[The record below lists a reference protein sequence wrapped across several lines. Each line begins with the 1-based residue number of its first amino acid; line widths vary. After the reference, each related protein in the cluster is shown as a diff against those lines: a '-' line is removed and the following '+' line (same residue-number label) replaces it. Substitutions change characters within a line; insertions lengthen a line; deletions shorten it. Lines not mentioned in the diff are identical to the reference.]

1 MILVDTSI
9 WVDHLRAGNPA
20 LEALLDSGEVLVHPF
35 VTGELALS
43 NLRQRQLVLGILRE
57 LPQASVATDLE
68 VLLFLD
74 RHRLFGCGIGYVDVH
89 LLAAARLSET
99 ALLWTRDRRLR
110 QVAAS
115 LDIAP
120 DLPA

>member
-43 NLRQRQLVLGILRE
+43 NLRQRQLVIGILRE